1 MDTGCLSSMNITGAS
16 QARSFAGQLPPQRCF
31 ASSHYTSFAVKK
43 LVSRNKGRRSHR
55 RHPALQVVCKD
66 FPRPPLE
73 STINY
78 LEAGQ
83 LSSFFRNSERPRLAG
98 LSTAEYLADAGH
110 KPILLEA
117 RDVLGGKVAAW
128 KDEDGDWYETG
139 LHIFCKLQ
147 FWSLRFSSSYLMF
160 LIISFRKSTVKMMV
174 STHINKLFRHTIT
187 QTSKALFPCIMALFF
202 LMAQDFLSRTIFK
215 YLCKVIIVKRNF
227 VNLQ

>member
-16 QARSFAGQLPPQRCF
+16 QTRSFAGQLPPQRCF

-83 LSSFFRNSERPRLAG
+83 LSSFFRNSERPSKPLQVVVAGAGLAG
-98 LSTAEYLADAGH
+98 LSTAKYLADAGH

-147 FWSLRFSSSYLMF
+147 FWSLRSSSSYFMF
-160 LIISFRKSTVKMMV
+160 LIISFRKITVKMMV

-187 QTSKALFPCIMALFF
+187 QTSKALFPCIMPLF
-202 LMAQDFLSRTIFK
+202 
-215 YLCKVIIVKRNF
+215 
-227 VNLQ
+227 

>member
-1 MDTGCLSSMNITGAS
+1 MCN
-16 QARSFAGQLPPQRCF
+16 
-31 ASSHYTSFAVKK
+31 
-43 LVSRNKGRRSHR
+43 GRRSLWDYAEVR
-55 RHPALQVVCKD
+55 
-66 FPRPPLE
+66 E
-73 STINY
+73 T
-78 LEAGQ
+78 
-83 LSSFFRNSERPRLAG
+83 NSYIFQRKE
-98 LSTAEYLADAGH
+98 
-110 KPILLEA
+110 KN
-117 RDVLGGKVAAW
+117 